1 VRAGRSVHTSGAGRR
16 ADERAN
22 ADRVSPSSSPFAPC
36 SVDSPTKEHPMFQNV
51 TDSNDL
57 VEISISAFLLST
69 SALPILAWFAMAVF

>member
-1 VRAGRSVHTSGAGRR
+1 
-16 ADERAN
+16 
-22 ADRVSPSSSPFAPC
+22 
-36 SVDSPTKEHPMFQNV
+36 MFQNV